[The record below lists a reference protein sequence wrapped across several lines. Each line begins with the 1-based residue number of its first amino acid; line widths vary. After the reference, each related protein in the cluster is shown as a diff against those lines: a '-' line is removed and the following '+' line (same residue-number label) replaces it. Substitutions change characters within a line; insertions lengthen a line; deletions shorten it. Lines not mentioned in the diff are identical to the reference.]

1 MSSGRLAVRVRASVG
16 RCIFLAAAG
25 LVGSAGFGLMAGCGT
40 PAAPQPPSLKL
51 PEQVQD
57 LTAVRAGD
65 AVTLHWT
72 NPKKTTDHL
81 LIQGSIAAE
90 ICRVGRA
97 EACETAGTT
106 SAMPGAQSEF
116 HETLPAALLAGE
128 PRVIRYFVELKNM
141 KGRTAGPSNM
151 AEILAGSAP
160 GPVAGLSAEVR
171 ADGVALHWDSADG
184 PTAVRLHRKLLTPPT
199 SNGKTGATVAQRTE
213 PKTGQKAGL
222 MQAPKE
228 PVESDLIVEKPAA
241 GARSGALD
249 DTARFGE
256 SYEYRVQ
263 RVTQVKAGG
272 AAPENGAA
280 LESGAAL
287 ELAGPFSA
295 PVRVDVIDRFPP
307 GVPQGL
313 VAVAAAQE
321 KSIDLS
327 WEPDTDAD
335 LAGYIVY
342 RAVASEAGASD
353 WVRVSGAQPLAAAA
367 YRDLT
372 VEAGRAYRYRV
383 TAVDETGHES
393 APSAEAQESMPNP
406 ENP

>member
-1 MSSGRLAVRVRASVG
+1 MT
-16 RCIFLAAAG
+16 
-25 LVGSAGFGLMAGCGT
+25 GCGT

-51 PEQVQD
+51 PEQVLD

-81 LIQGSIAAE
+81 FIQGSIAAV

-97 EACETAGTT
+97 EACEMAGAT

-171 ADGVALHWDSADG
+171 ADGVALHWESGDG
-184 PTAVRLHRKLLTPPT
+184 PTAVRLHRKLLTPPPT
-199 SNGKTGATVAQRTE
+199 SNGKTGATANQRSE
-213 PKTGQKAGL
+213 QKTGQKPGL
-222 MQAPKE
+222 AQAPKE
-228 PVESDLIVEKPAA
+228 PIDSDLIVEKPAA

-263 RVTQVKAGG
+263 RVARVKADGAALEGG
-272 AAPENGAA
+272 APLESGAA
-280 LESGAAL
+280 LESGAPL
-287 ELAGPFSA
+287 ELDGPFSA

-327 WEPDTDAD
+327 WEPDTEAD

-342 RAVASEAGASD
+342 RAAASEAGASD
-353 WVRVSGAQPLAAAA
+353 WVRVSGPQPLAAAA

-383 TAVDETGHES
+383 TAIDETGHES

-406 ENP
+406 ANP

>member
-1 MSSGRLAVRVRASVG
+1 MT
-16 RCIFLAAAG
+16 
-25 LVGSAGFGLMAGCGT
+25 GCGT

-65 AVTLHWT
+65 TVTLHWT

-97 EACETAGTT
+97 EACETAGAT

-171 ADGVALHWDSADG
+171 ADGVALHWESGDG

-199 SNGKTGATVAQRTE
+199 SNGKTGATADQPTE
-213 PKTGQKAGL
+213 QKTGQKVGL
-222 MQAPKE
+222 TQAPKE
-228 PVESDLIVEKPAA
+228 PIESDLIVEKPAA

-263 RVTQVKAGG
+263 RVARLKAAGTVLESG
-272 AAPENGAA
+272 PA
-280 LESGAAL
+280 LESGAPL
-287 ELAGPFSA
+287 ELDGPFSA

-313 VAVAAAQE
+313 AAVAAAQE

-335 LAGYIVY
+335 LAGYFVY
-342 RAVASEAGASD
+342 RAAAGEAGASS

-383 TAVDETGHES
+383 TAIDETGHES

-406 ENP
+406 ANP

>member
-1 MSSGRLAVRVRASVG
+1 MSSGRAAVCGRMGVG
-16 RCIFLAAAG
+16 RRIFLICAGFAG
-25 LVGSAGFGLMAGCGT
+25 LAGCGLVCGLMTGCGT

-65 AVTLHWT
+65 VVTLHWT

-81 LIQGSIAAE
+81 LIQGSISAQ
-90 ICRVGRA
+90 ICRMGSA
-97 EACETAGTT
+97 GACETAGQT
-106 SAMPGAQSEF
+106 SAMPGAQTEF

-128 PRVIRYFVELKNM
+128 PRGIRYFVELKNT

-160 GPVAGLSAEVR
+160 GPVAGLTAEVR
-171 ADGVALHWDSADG
+171 ADGVALHWDNGDAA
-184 PTAVRLHRKLLTPPT
+184 TTVRLHRKLLTLPVAKDK
-199 SNGKTGATVAQRTE
+199 SGKTSGQK
-213 PKTGQKAGL
+213 PGQKTGLAE
-222 MQAPKE
+222 APKE
-228 PVESDLIVEKPAA
+228 PIESDLIVEKPAA
-241 GARSGALD
+241 GVRSGALD

-263 RVTQVKAGG
+263 RVTRIKAGG
-272 AAPENGAA
+272 TAQEG
-280 LESGAAL
+280 EAAL
-287 ELAGPFSA
+287 ELDGPFST

-307 GVPQGL
+307 RVPQGL

-342 RAVASEAGASD
+342 RAAEGTGS
-353 WVRVSGAQPLAAAA
+353 WVRISGAQPLAAAA

-372 VEAGRAYRYRV
+372 AEPGRAYRYRV
-383 TAVDETGHES
+383 TAIDETGHES

-406 ENP
+406 TNP